1 MTWSVLESGAPE
13 LARIVRSRLDATG
26 VAILGTIRADGSP
39 RLDPIEPF
47 FIDGEL
53 VLGVGARSAK
63 ARDLR
68 RDPRCALHAIVSG
81 ANAGEPDAKLHGRVE
96 RSDAVGGWWAGRPAG
111 DADVYLFVVAE
122 AVTIEWDLT
131 ASRMRV
137 RRWTPAGGETVAER
151 AYP

>member
-1 MTWSVLESGAPE
+1 VSFPRLAAEAPD
-13 LARIVRSRLDATG
+13 LAQLLRSRLDATG

-53 VLGVGARSAK
+53 VLGVAARTGK

-68 RDPRCALHAIVSG
+68 RDPRCALHAMVSG
-81 ANAGEPDAKLHGRVE
+81 PNAGEPDAKLHGRVAA
-96 RSDAVGGWWAGRPAG
+96 SDHRGGWWVARPAG
-111 DADVYLFVVAE
+111 EADVYRFVVAE
-122 AVTIEWDLT
+122 AVTIEWDLQ

-137 RRWTPAGGETVAER
+137 RRWTPVGGESVAER
-151 AYP
+151 PYP